1 MAENHAPTTAPPKQG
16 QGVAGG
22 KEGGGFGPPYK
33 AGSKYPKGDPAKG
46 KDPEKD
52 IPMFIKG
59 PQIAMRDRRA
69 YLVDQAVKNEA
80 ANDEVNAKQVE
91 NNQRIAEIM
100 FDALDPDKLRDET
113 TEAAL
118 EELDRHTP
126 EYAAAARAERQKILR
141 LQPLYRRG
149 HTPEDNF
156 IAGTPPAPEAASSR
170 KADKDK

>member
-69 YLVDQAVKNEA
+69 YLVDQAQKNEA
-80 ANDEVNAKQVE
+80 ANDEVNAHEVE
-91 NNQRIAEIM
+91 NNQRIAGIM

-113 TEAAL
+113 TEAAI
-118 EELDRHTP
+118 EEIDRHSP
-126 EYAAAARAERQKILR
+126 ENVEKQREFRQQLLAARGTQPTPQTAHAHATHSEKSAEK
-141 LQPLYRRG
+141 
-149 HTPEDNF
+149 N
-156 IAGTPPAPEAASSR
+156 
-170 KADKDK
+170 KDAK